1 VVQDPQTAEAAAMP
15 RAAIALA
22 RPQRVL
28 APDGIEQLLL
38 ELHGTEAGR

>member
-1 VVQDPQTAEAAAMP
+1 MP

-38 ELHGTEAGR
+38 ELHGKEAGR